1 METKNTQTSIDIND
15 HTEDIHSV
23 KNKLQEAEE
32 KSASKNKTSN
42 HQKGLK
48 KVAILGRPN
57 VGKSSLFNRLARQR
71 DAITSEVSGTT
82 RDVKKREVT
91 ISGNR
96 DFEVLDTGGI
106 DYSSEL
112 FAKVA
117 EFSHNAANEAD
128 IIIYMVDGKTIPSE
142 EDKKLFYNL
151 QQLGKPLALVV
162 NKIDNDKEEE
172 RYWEFLEF
180 GADATFPM
188 SVSHNRYFN
197 DFYAWLEEHIPQRD
211 ESQDL
216 ELQPDEEPDPFGE
229 FAQDI
234 HFSPQEEDKEIKVA
248 LIGRVNTGKSSLLN
262 ALIGEERSVVSDV
275 AGTTI
280 DPIDEEIEYN
290 DYKITFVD
298 TAGIRRRG
306 KIVGIEKYA
315 LGRTEAMLE
324 KADIAL
330 LLIDAT
336 VGVTELDERIAG
348 LIEKYKLG
356 ALIVVN
362 KWDAKEDKTYEEMV
376 DNIRDEL
383 KFLHYAP
390 LITISAKTGLRVNKI
405 LDQITAIYERYKQ
418 RIPTSKLNDVIR
430 EAINRHHV
438 PSHNGAVVKIKFA
451 TQYETKPPKIALI
464 TNRPDGIHFSYKRYL
479 SNYLRSKFDFE
490 GVPLDIVA
498 RKRGQRVDEEQEW
511 H

>member
-1 METKNTQTSIDIND
+1 M
-15 HTEDIHSV
+15 
-23 KNKLQEAEE
+23 QEQ
-32 KSASKNKTSN
+32 N
-42 HQKGLK
+42 LK

-71 DAITSEVSGTT
+71 DAITSDVSGTT
-82 RDVKKREVT
+82 RDIKKRIVT

-96 DFEVLDTGGI
+96 DFEVIDTGGI

-112 FAKVA
+112 FSKVA
-117 EFSHNAANEAD
+117 EFSMKAAKMAD
-128 IIIYMVDGKTIPSE
+128 VIIYMVDGKSIPSK
-142 EDKKLFYNL
+142 EDRELFYQL
-151 QQLGKPLALVV
+151 QELNKPLALVV

-180 GADATFPM
+180 GADIIFPM

-197 DFYAWLEEHIPQRD
+197 DFYKWLESYIPER
-211 ESQDL
+211 EEKPELAL
-216 ELQPDEEPDPFGE
+216 EAAEEDDPFGE
-229 FAQDI
+229 FVTDI
-234 HFSPQEEDKEIKVA
+234 NSTVEEDDKEISVA
-248 LIGRVNTGKSSLLN
+248 IIGRVNTGKSSLLN
-262 ALIGEERSVVSDV
+262 ALLKEERSVVSDV

-280 DPIDEEIEYN
+280 DPIDESIEYN
-290 DYKITFVD
+290 DYKVTFVD

-330 LLIDAT
+330 LMIDAT

-348 LIEKYKLG
+348 LIEKFRLG
-356 ALIVVN
+356 ALIVIN
-362 KWDAKEDKTYEEMV
+362 KWDIRGEKTYEEAV
-376 DNIRDEL
+376 DDIRDEL

-390 LITISAKTGLRVNKI
+390 LITISAKTRMRVHKI
-405 LDQITAIYERYKQ
+405 LDQIVAIYERYKQ
-418 RIPTSKLNDVIR
+418 RIPTSKLNDILR
-430 EAINRHHV
+430 EAMTRHHV

-464 TNRPDGIHFSYKRYL
+464 TNRPDGLHFSYKRYL
-479 SNYLRSKFDFE
+479 ANYIRSKFDFE

-498 RKRGQRVDEEQEW
+498 RKRGERFEEE
-511 H
+511 